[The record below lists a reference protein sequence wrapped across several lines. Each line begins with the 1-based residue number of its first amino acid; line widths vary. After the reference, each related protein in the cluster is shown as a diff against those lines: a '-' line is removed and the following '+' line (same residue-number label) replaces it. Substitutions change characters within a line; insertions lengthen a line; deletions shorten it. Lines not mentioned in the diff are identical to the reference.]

1 MRNSFALCLAAA
13 GIFLAFTHPVFA
25 QAPSVP
31 RQAPAQTEGVPPA
44 EAPSEGASPEAV
56 QAEAPEAD
64 SGVAEPSGAA
74 EPSEPPVTAETTA
87 PESAVRAPIE
97 SSAVSAPPPPASLA
111 PEPAPPESEAKKEHF
126 FDKINVRGYT
136 QFRYNQLAASNGK
149 LVNAQ
154 GDKSMGENG
163 GLFIRRA
170 RIILFGDIHPHV
182 SIYLQPD
189 FASAAGDGLNYVQ
202 MRDWYFD
209 LFADKEKT
217 LRLRIGQ
224 SKVPFGF
231 ENLQSSQNRLT
242 LDRSDP
248 INSAA
253 SNERDL
259 GAFIYYAPKEIRR
272 RFKALVDDGLK
283 GSGDYGMLALGAYNG
298 QTANR
303 FERNDNLHVVARVA
317 YPFLF
322 GSQYFEVWGGGYYG
336 RFTVDHDN
344 EFTVDP
350 SDTVGGENDF
360 RDARVDA
367 GFSLY
372 PQPFGLQVEYNMGVG
387 PELNDV
393 QEGIGADGSSVFS
406 GIIREGFL
414 HGGAALASFR
424 FATDSVGTFFPYVR
438 GMLYEGGKKHEMNA
452 PKYSVKEIEGGI
464 EWQIIKPLEVTAA
477 YTRAERTYSKPPYE
491 QEKGGL
497 VRLQVQVNY

>member
-1 MRNSFALCLAAA
+1 L
-13 GIFLAFTHPVFA
+13 
-25 QAPSVP
+25 
-31 RQAPAQTEGVPPA
+31 
-44 EAPSEGASPEAV
+44 
-56 QAEAPEAD
+56 
-64 SGVAEPSGAA
+64 
-74 EPSEPPVTAETTA
+74 
-87 PESAVRAPIE
+87 
-97 SSAVSAPPPPASLA
+97 PPPASEAVA
-111 PEPAPPESEAKKEHF
+111 PVQAAPTEAATSWSTPETPAATAAAPAPLQPVAPPPAPPEPKKEHF
-126 FDKINVRGYT
+126 FDKVNIRGYT
-136 QFRYNQLAASNGK
+136 QFRYNQLAASNDK

-154 GDKSMGENG
+154 GDKSMGKNG
-163 GLFIRRA
+163 GIFIRRA
-170 RIILFGDIHPHV
+170 RIIFYGDIHPHV

-189 FASAAGDGLNYVQ
+189 FASAAGDGLNYAQ

-209 LFADKEKT
+209 LFADKDKT

-224 SKVPFGF
+224 SKVPFGY

-253 SNERDL
+253 ANERDL

-272 RFKALVDDGLK
+272 RFKALVDEGLK

-303 FERNDNLHVVARVA
+303 LERNDNLHVVARVA

-322 GSQYFEVWGGGYYG
+322 GEQYFEMWGGGYYG
-336 RFTVDHDN
+336 RFTVDNDDD
-344 EFTVDP
+344 FTIDP
-350 SDTVGGENDF
+350 DDTLGGPSDF
-360 RDARVDA
+360 RDARAHA

-387 PELNDV
+387 PELTDV
-393 QEGIGADGSSVFS
+393 QEGLDMDGNSVFS
-406 GIIREGFL
+406 GTIREEFL
-414 HGGAALASFR
+414 HGGAALASLR
-424 FATDSVGTFFPYVR
+424 LVTDSFGTITPYVR
-438 GMLYEGGKKHEMNA
+438 GMLYEGGKKHETNA
-452 PKYSVKEIEGGI
+452 PKYSVKELEGGV

-477 YTRAERTYSKPPYE
+477 YTRAERTFSKPPYE

>member
-1 MRNSFALCLAAA
+1 MRHPLALCSAAACISFAA
-13 GIFLAFTHPVFA
+13 TNPVFA
-25 QAPSVP
+25 QTSS
-31 RQAPAQTEGVPPA
+31 APAQSPA
-44 EAPSEGASPEAV
+44 PTAPAPTAPAPTEAPATDPGGAQPSDLPASPEVA
-56 QAEAPEAD
+56 AP
-64 SGVAEPSGAA
+64 
-74 EPSEPPVTAETTA
+74 A
-87 PESAVRAPIE
+87 P
-97 SSAVSAPPPPASLA
+97 AVSAPVDSSSAPAATAPASIVAVSPAPAPAPKA
-111 PEPAPPESEAKKEHF
+111 PEPEAKKEHF
-126 FDKINVRGYT
+126 FDKVNIRGYT
-136 QFRYNQLAASNGK
+136 QFRYNQLAVSNDK

-154 GDKSMGENG
+154 GDKSMGKDG
-163 GLFIRRA
+163 GIFIRRA
-170 RIILFGDIHPHV
+170 RIIFYGDIHPHV

-189 FASAAGDGLNYVQ
+189 FASAAGDGLNYAQ

-209 LFADKEKT
+209 LFADEEKT

-259 GAFIYYAPKEIRR
+259 GAFVYYAPKEIRR
-272 RFKALVDDGLK
+272 RFKALVDEGLK

-322 GSQYFEVWGGGYYG
+322 GEQYFEVWGGGYYG
-336 RFTVDHDN
+336 RFTVDHDD

-350 SDTVGGENDF
+350 DDTLGGPNDF
-360 RDARVDA
+360 RDARAHA

-393 QEGIGADGSSVFS
+393 QEGVDMDGNSVFS
-406 GIIREGFL
+406 GVIREGFL
-414 HGGAALASFR
+414 QGGAALASFR
-424 FATDSVGTFFPYVR
+424 IATDSFGTFFPYVR
-438 GMLYEGGKKHEMNA
+438 GMLYEGGKKHETNA
-452 PKYSVKEIEGGI
+452 PKYSVKELEGGV

-477 YTRAERTYSKPPYE
+477 YARAERTFSKPPYE